1 LRQLR
6 SSQPNFR
13 GIIDII
19 ERFLIDFDR
28 LAAAQR
34 IVSVDRERIVEK
46 EVSKGVL
53 VPVQNI
59 RG

>member
-1 LRQLR
+1 MRQLR